1 VCAFVSRVLLSM
13 PRMRA
18 EGMSRQKALTCQCV
32 CPGRRPAGARDIQR
46 NSSPAPGQVA
56 DEDGAARE
64 KGRGGVPCATCT
76 PRHAHSRVLV
86 PRRWGRHFLN
96 AGVCA
101 AGDMLGK
108 FGMESV
114 QDESAKV

>member
-1 VCAFVSRVLLSM
+1 M
-13 PRMRA
+13 
-18 EGMSRQKALTCQCV
+18 
-32 CPGRRPAGARDIQR
+32 
-46 NSSPAPGQVA
+46 
-56 DEDGAARE
+56 
-64 KGRGGVPCATCT
+64 PCATCT
-76 PRHAHSRVLV
+76 PRQAHSRMLV
-86 PRRWGRHFLN
+86 PRSWGRHFLN